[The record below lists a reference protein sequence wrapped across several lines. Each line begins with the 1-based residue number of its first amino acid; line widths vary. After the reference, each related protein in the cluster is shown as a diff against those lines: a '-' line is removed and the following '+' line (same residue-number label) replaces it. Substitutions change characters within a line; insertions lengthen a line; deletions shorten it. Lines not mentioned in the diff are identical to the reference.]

1 LRLATIHNLRFITRL
16 TEKIRSSILDDSFS
30 SFKEE
35 FLSSYHPT
43 DEAIRLSQAGAK
55 RMVAE

>member
-1 LRLATIHNLRFITRL
+1 M
-16 TEKIRSSILDDSFS
+16 EKIRTSILDGSFA

-43 DEAIRLSQAGAK
+43 DEAIRLSQRRRWLSQTGAK
-55 RMVAE
+55 MLND